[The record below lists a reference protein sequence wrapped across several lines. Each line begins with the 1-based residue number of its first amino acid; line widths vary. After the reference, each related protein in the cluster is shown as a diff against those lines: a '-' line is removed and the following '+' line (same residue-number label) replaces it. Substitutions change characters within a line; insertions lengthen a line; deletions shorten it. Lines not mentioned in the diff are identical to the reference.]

1 MPTWVCLLRAVN
13 LGAHNK
19 VPMPALRKALVA
31 EGFEDVR
38 TYVQSG
44 NIVARSPLSSPG
56 QVAGRVTRL
65 VSEEFG
71 VDAPVVVRTLSELD
85 RVVDRNPFP
94 EAARERPKGL
104 HVVFLDGT
112 PDPVRVA
119 ELHDH
124 ELARGLCLVDA
135 DHLYVDY
142 RDGVHTSRLTAQLFA
157 RVLQVEGTA
166 RNWRTVMALQELA
179 R

>member
-13 LGAHNK
+13 LGPHNK
-19 VPMPALRKALVA
+19 VPMPALRKALSA
-31 EGFEDVR
+31 DGFDDVR

-44 NIVARSPLSSPG
+44 NIVARSALSSPLE
-56 QVAGRVTRL
+56 VAGRVTRL

-71 VDAPVVVRTLSELD
+71 VKAPVVVRTLPELD
-85 RVVDRNPFP
+85 RVIDRNPFP
-94 EAARERPKGL
+94 EAARERPRGL
-104 HVVFLDGT
+104 HVVFLAGT
-112 PDPVRVA
+112 PDAARA
-119 ELHDH
+119 AGLHDH
-124 ELARGLCLVDA
+124 ELARGLCLVDG

-142 RDGVHTSRLTAQLFA
+142 RDGVHTSKLTAQFLA

-179 R
+179 Q